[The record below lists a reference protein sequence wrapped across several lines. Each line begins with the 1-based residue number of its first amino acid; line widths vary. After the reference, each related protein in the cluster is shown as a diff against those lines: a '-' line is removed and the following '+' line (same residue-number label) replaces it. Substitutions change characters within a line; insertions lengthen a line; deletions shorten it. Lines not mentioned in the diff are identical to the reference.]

1 MKDTTANFIFSG
13 KRTVNYSS
21 LSKWKNWK
29 KPYDNP
35 NIDSI
40 VTGLQ
45 GKFAYSP
52 KFRKP
57 IAETSIVLTGYRRK
71 DYCEAEQVTNE
82 IHQPK
87 KTVWHHVWEEKN
99 GKYTIQLVDYTLHQ
113 TTCPHVG
120 ACKMWSMRTG
130 KRYNYSYIKKHISLL
145 INKNI
150 INNPIIKDYLRLK
163 TITKPRIAKNADSFS
178 SNGYVDLVLDDVFTK
193 QEAEQQYSIRVKIKH
208 RQIIIHPFGIDPY
221 GNLFYID
228 KKMNLFFMDLED
240 FILFP
245 VHPKQEVLYFN

>member
-99 GKYTIQLVDYTLHQ
+99 GEYTTHRIYYRGKNKSGKKNDSLFRDKLSGNRVSSGFFLAEPFLQGFQAKDRRYT
-113 TTCPHVG
+113 T
-120 ACKMWSMRTG
+120 
-130 KRYNYSYIKKHISLL
+130 
-145 INKNI
+145 
-150 INNPIIKDYLRLK
+150 
-163 TITKPRIAKNADSFS
+163 
-178 SNGYVDLVLDDVFTK
+178 
-193 QEAEQQYSIRVKIKH
+193 
-208 RQIIIHPFGIDPY
+208 
-221 GNLFYID
+221 
-228 KKMNLFFMDLED
+228 
-240 FILFP
+240 
-245 VHPKQEVLYFN
+245 